1 MSLPNRWQLI
11 QKSMNHFWTRWSQEY
26 VSQLQQRSK
35 WCKPQPNI
43 KEGSLVLIKNEQQ
56 PPLPWK
62 IKRIS
67 KVFPG
72 DDARIRVVEVKTA
85 NGTYRRPIVKLSA
98 ALKGIV
104 LWWRRGKKNIREG
117 GQLPLAVRQLA
128 SHWSAMT

>member
-1 MSLPNRWQLI
+1 MSLPNRWKLI

-56 PPLPWK
+56 PPLAWK
-62 IKRIS
+62 IGRIS

-85 NGTYRRPIVKLSA
+85 NGTYRRPIQQLKDHLVYQNIQQLEINGLVLEETRKLD
-98 ALKGIV
+98 G
-104 LWWRRGKKNIREG
+104 
-117 GQLPLAVRQLA
+117 
-128 SHWSAMT
+128 